1 MLSTLFH
8 IPTRI
13 TIGGVSLP
21 LVGIGL
27 LLGLWA
33 VVAVVMLARTANTHG
48 WRTAV
53 ETLAL
58 PLAIAAAAIVWLL
71 PALDDGQ
78 GVPVRGYGAMLLL
91 AATAGTWL
99 SIVRGRRMGFDADTI
114 LALGMEVFLWGI
126 VGARLFYV
134 IEYHDQFF
142 AAGKSWFLSLGAV
155 LNVAAGGLV
164 VFGALPTAALAA
176 WRFASRRGLSLPR
189 LADCIAPGLLVGL
202 SIGRIGCFLNGC
214 CYGGPCDL
222 PWAVRFPPESPPWL
236 DQAARGLLSATA
248 EGGRPWSLPVHPAQ
262 LYAAIDAAILAVF
275 ASVASAT
282 PLARRDGQ
290 VFALVLTLHP
300 ISRLLLEAIRID
312 EPPALGTP
320 LSISQLVS
328 LVLLSLAI
336 AVWWWTS
343 RQPARPTE
351 LSNGLSAEAAC
362 LSGTGPSVE
371 PGTGPR
377 LQSGKRSLI
386 PNSLTIRCR
395 ENGPLVVE
403 MPTSE
408 QFQGLSLCVTDH
420 LGKEIPLPSGKRAV
434 ALCRC
439 GQTKT
444 RPFCDGSHTSC
455 GFQANNPA
463 PCQRD

>member
-142 AAGKSWFLSLGAV
+142 AAGKSWF
-155 LNVAAGGLV
+155 
-164 VFGALPTAALAA
+164 
-176 WRFASRRGLSLPR
+176 
-189 LADCIAPGLLVGL
+189 
-202 SIGRIGCFLNGC
+202 
-214 CYGGPCDL
+214 
-222 PWAVRFPPESPPWL
+222 
-236 DQAARGLLSATA
+236 
-248 EGGRPWSLPVHPAQ
+248 
-262 LYAAIDAAILAVF
+262 
-275 ASVASAT
+275 
-282 PLARRDGQ
+282 
-290 VFALVLTLHP
+290 
-300 ISRLLLEAIRID
+300 
-312 EPPALGTP
+312 
-320 LSISQLVS
+320 
-328 LVLLSLAI
+328 
-336 AVWWWTS
+336 
-343 RQPARPTE
+343 
-351 LSNGLSAEAAC
+351 
-362 LSGTGPSVE
+362 
-371 PGTGPR
+371 
-377 LQSGKRSLI
+377 
-386 PNSLTIRCR
+386 
-395 ENGPLVVE
+395 
-403 MPTSE
+403 
-408 QFQGLSLCVTDH
+408 
-420 LGKEIPLPSGKRAV
+420 
-434 ALCRC
+434 
-439 GQTKT
+439 
-444 RPFCDGSHTSC
+444 
-455 GFQANNPA
+455 
-463 PCQRD
+463 

>member
-13 TIGGVSLP
+13 TVGGTTLP
-21 LVGIGL
+21 LVGFGL
-27 LLGLWA
+27 FLA
-33 VVAVVMLARTANTHG
+33 VWGIVAAVMLARTAVGHG
-48 WRTAV
+48 WRAAL
-53 ETLAL
+53 ETLGV
-58 PLAIAAAAIVWLL
+58 PLAITAATILWLL

-78 GVPVRGYGAMLLL
+78 GVPVRGYGAMLLA

-142 AAGKSWFLSLGAV
+142 AAGRSWPESLAAV

-164 VFGALPTAALAA
+164 VFGSLPTAAVAA

-202 SIGRIGCFLNGC
+202 AIGRVGCFLNGC

-236 DQAARGLLSATA
+236 DQAARGLLPAVA
-248 EGGRPWSLPVHPAQ
+248 GDGGRPWSLPVHPAQ
-262 LYAAIDAAILAVF
+262 LYAAIDAGILAVL
-275 ASVASAT
+275 ACLASAT

-300 ISRLLLEAIRID
+300 ISRLLLEAIRVD

-320 LSISQLVS
+320 FSISQLVS
-328 LVLLSLAI
+328 LVLLTLA
-336 AVWWWTS
+336 AALWWWTS
-343 RQPARPTE
+343 RQPPRRP
-351 LSNGLSAEAAC
+351 SYGQGGG
-362 LSGTGPSVE
+362 SGE
-371 PGTGPR
+371 GPR
-377 LQSGKRSLI
+377 VL
-386 PNSLTIRCR
+386 PPDSLTIRCR
-395 ENGPLVVE
+395 EHGPLVVE
-403 MPTSE
+403 MPTAPQVS
-408 QFQGLSLCVTDH
+408 GLLLRVTDH
-420 LGKEIPLPSGKRAV
+420 QGREFPLPTGKRAI

-439 GQTKT
+439 GHTRT
-444 RPFCDGSHTSC
+444 RPFCDGSHKTS
-455 GFQANNPA
+455 GFDAADTA
-463 PCQRD
+463 PP